1 MYFPRFVRFCIF
13 KSNTSNTTVTDFRCL
28 ARRRVGVSAQLS
40 PTLLPTLL
48 PPEIMA
54 GAGNADV
61 VVLVDEVDNY
71 TWSNP
76 NLNQLDDSVAVPFVR
91 GAPRHRENQVVSAV
105 YERPVQMA
113 TWMAGVQ
120 NGLEAFP
127 SSRRDVLLLRVPCFL
142 V

>member
-1 MYFPRFVRFCIF
+1 VP
-13 KSNTSNTTVTDFRCL
+13 
-28 ARRRVGVSAQLS
+28 
-40 PTLLPTLL
+40 
-48 PPEIMA
+48 
-54 GAGNADV
+54 GNADV

-91 GAPRHRENQVVSAV
+91 GAPRHREPSRVSSLRKACADGD
-105 YERPVQMA
+105 MD
-113 TWMAGVQ
+113 GVQ

-127 SSRRDVLLLRVPCFL
+127 SSRRDVLLLRAPCFL